1 MYGGEEEQVTM
12 AFHNKLAGV
21 VLDRFGKDTQ
31 LFPEED
37 GYFQITVRLQLSPQF
52 YGWVFSLGSEVR
64 ILSPD
69 YVRMA
74 FQEMAR
80 RATEIG

>member
-1 MYGGEEEQVTM
+1 MYKRQEEEQVTM

-69 YVRMA
+69 YVR
-74 FQEMAR
+74 
-80 RATEIG
+80 TVSYTHLV